1 MTKIH
6 FFNKWCSKILS
17 NFCSNNFFKRELLE
31 SIIEITTDVCND
43 VDEIYNDIRPKID
56 MALEFSND
64 NNFEL
69 LSMPIHPFAKVSDQK
84 YLMIKDILISLIE
97 CNGH

>member
-1 MTKIH
+1 M
-6 FFNKWCSKILS
+6 
-17 NFCSNNFFKRELLE
+17 LE

-56 MALEFSND
+56 MAIEFSND

-84 YLMIKDILISLIE
+84 ISDDKRYTDFLDRMQWPLRRLLISGIHVHVGVE
-97 CNGH
+97 

>member
-1 MTKIH
+1 MT
-6 FFNKWCSKILS
+6 NGAPKILS

-31 SIIEITTDVCND
+31 CIIEITTDVCND

-56 MALEFSND
+56 MAIEFSKD

-69 LSMPIHPFAKVSDQK
+69 LSMPIHPFAKVCDQK
-84 YLMIKDILISLIE
+84 ISDDKSNDFLNDQNMIDDEIPF
-97 CNGH
+97 

>member
-1 MTKIH
+1 MP
-6 FFNKWCSKILS
+6 SKFSS

-43 VDEIYNDIRPKID
+43 VDEIYNDVSTKND
-56 MALEFSND
+56 MAIEFSND

-69 LSMPIHPFAKVSDQK
+69 LFKAHSSICKSLHQK
-84 YLMIKDILISLIE
+84 ISVDDKDESRENIAMNYKRKRYYIL
-97 CNGH
+97 